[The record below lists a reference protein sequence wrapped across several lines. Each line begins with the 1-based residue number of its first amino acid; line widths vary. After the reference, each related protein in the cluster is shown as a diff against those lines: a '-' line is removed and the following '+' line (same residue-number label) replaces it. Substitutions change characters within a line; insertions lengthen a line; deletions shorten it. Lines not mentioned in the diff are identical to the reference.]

1 MERTTSEERCCLS
14 MDSQE
19 SGESIVIDVAS
30 NNSKMAASRHVSICR
45 CPIQEWKKNV
55 TIVYA
60 EDDTPK
66 PNIQSYDKKREE
78 EVEIVK
84 EIIVLETVET
94 VEERRRFVR
103 PRKMVTDEYDVRG
116 KFSLFYGTEGYV
128 WRDNIETNNCLLDR
142 PP

>member
-1 MERTTSEERCCLS
+1 M
-14 MDSQE
+14 
-19 SGESIVIDVAS
+19 
-30 NNSKMAASRHVSICR
+30 
-45 CPIQEWKKNV
+45 